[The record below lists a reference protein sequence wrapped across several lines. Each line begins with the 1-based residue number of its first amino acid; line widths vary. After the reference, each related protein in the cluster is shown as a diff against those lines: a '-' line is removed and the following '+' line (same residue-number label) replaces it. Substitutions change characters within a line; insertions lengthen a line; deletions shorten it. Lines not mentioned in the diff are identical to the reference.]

1 MLKVFSFILPSF
13 FISLSI
19 SAQTKIPVEEAS
31 KHIGE
36 TVTVCDKVYETDFM
50 EKSRQKATFLKMGGV
65 YPMHKID
72 IVIHFRDRKNFGDKP
87 EAYYLDKDVCITG
100 KVVEFKGKPQ
110 IIISKPAEIQL
121 GAE

>member
-1 MLKVFSFILPSF
+1 MLKVFSLILPSF
-13 FISLSI
+13 FISLYI

-31 KHIGE
+31 KHVGE
-36 TVTVCDKVYETDFM
+36 TVTVCEKVYETEFM
-50 EKSRQKATFLKMGGV
+50 EKSKQKLTFLKMGGV

-72 IVIHFRDRKNFGDKP
+72 IVINFEDRKNFGDKP

-100 KVVEFKGKPQ
+100 KVVELKGKPQ
-110 IIISKPAEIQL
+110 IIISKPADIQI